1 MRIYFLLLFCCSTL
15 IGQNTTPNYTKYKQ
29 DSLVFNLTMKKALSF
44 FRVRKLDSFKKYSQ
58 YSYTLSK
65 KPKNLQKV
73 HFYLATYYK
82 YSTIKDSAYYHYK
95 QSKNIL
101 LHIGDS
107 ITAGRRMLNIAKIQ
121 YNENDFIGSEITLI
135 EALKYIEKSNGNTLK
150 HEDLNI
156 IKHKIYKRLGHIAT
170 EKNKLN
176 DALKYYDLSLLELK
190 KDSVLN
196 IKLELGL
203 LNDKGLLYQ
212 FFNQHKKAI
221 TFFKKGL
228 LRDSIK
234 LKYPAEYT
242 LLLENLAASNFLLG
256 NKKKVLAQYKEVLA
270 INEQLNNIGYQSIT
284 HINISNYYRDS
295 NQNKKAIYHSK
306 EALKFAQKANTNET
320 WLKALL
326 NLSKLTKGKESNQYL
341 QEYIR
346 LNYQILQKER
356 LLKNRFA
363 KIEYE
368 TEKKEKEN
376 TVLKSENEKK
386 QTEITYQ
393 KQQKI
398 IGWLVAASGILLF
411 GLSIMFYFQRKR
423 KLLYQAQLERIQA
436 REDERQQIA
445 KSLHDEVAGDLRLLH
460 HKLEKSNLIEEA
472 KKLDYVKENVRNLS
486 HQLSSISF
494 DKVSFKDQIINLV
507 SDYFE
512 LDFRIT
518 VAGLQENEWHTIN
531 DAIKRLLYLSTRE
544 SIQNSKKYAQA
555 TKIGVIFT
563 VHKKYVHLT
572 ITDNGIGFDTDV
584 SKKGIGLQNLQ
595 ERIEELKGTLNIKS
609 EIGNGTKTS
618 IEIPINVW
626 TNKNTFS

>member
-1 MRIYFLLLFCCSTL
+1 MFKL
-15 IGQNTTPNYTKYKQ
+15 NM
-29 DSLVFNLTMKKALSF
+29 DKALSF
-44 FRVRKLDSFKKYSQ
+44 FRERNLDSFKKYSQ
-58 YSYTLSK
+58 YSYTLTK
-65 KPKNLQKV
+65 EPKNLQKV

-82 YSTIKDSAYYHYK
+82 YSNVKDSAYFHYNK
-95 QSKNIL
+95 SKNIL

-107 ITAGRRMLNIAKIQ
+107 ISAGRRMVNIADIQ
-121 YNENDFIGSEITLI
+121 YNENDFIGSEITSI
-135 EALKYIEKSNGNTLK
+135 ESLRYIEKYDATTLK
-150 HEDLNI
+150 HDDLHI
-156 IKHKIYKRLGHIAT
+156 VKHKIYRKLGLIASK
-170 EKNKLN
+170 KNKLN
-176 DALKYYDLSLLELK
+176 DALKYYDLSLLQLK

-228 LRDSIK
+228 LRDSIQ

-270 INEQLNNIGYQSIT
+270 INEQLNNIGSLSIT

-295 NQNKKAIYHSK
+295 NQKEKAIYHSK
-306 EALKFAQKANTNET
+306 EALKFAQKANSNEN

-386 QTEITYQ
+386 QAEITYQ

-398 IGWLVAASGILLF
+398 IGWLFAASSILLL
-411 GLSIMFYFQRKR
+411 GLSIMFFFQRRR

-460 HKLEKSNLIEEA
+460 RKLEKSNLIEEA
-472 KKLDYVKENVRNLS
+472 KKLDDVKENVRNLS

-494 DKVSFKDQIINLV
+494 DKVTFKDQIINLV

-518 VAGLQENEWHTIN
+518 VKGLHENQWKTIN
-531 DAIKRLLYLSTRE
+531 DAIKRLLYLSMRE
-544 SIQNSKKYAQA
+544 SIQNCKKYAQA
-555 TKIGVIFT
+555 SKVTINFT
-563 VHKKYVHLT
+563 VEKKYVHLN
-572 ITDNGIGFDTDV
+572 IADNGIGFDTKI

-595 ERIEELKGTLNIKS
+595 ERIEGLNGTLIIDSKV
-609 EIGNGTKTS
+609 GNGTKTS
-618 IEIPINVW
+618 IQIPLNA
-626 TNKNTFS
+626 